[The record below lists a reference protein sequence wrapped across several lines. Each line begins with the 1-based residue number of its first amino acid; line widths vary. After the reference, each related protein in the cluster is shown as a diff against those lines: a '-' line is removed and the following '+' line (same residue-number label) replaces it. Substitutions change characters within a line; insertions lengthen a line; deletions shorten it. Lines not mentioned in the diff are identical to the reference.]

1 MNKILRL
8 SFICILSVLCGTLFA
23 QTTVTFDATTDLSA
37 EGSTAGAT
45 SITKDGVTVA
55 CSQGVMGNGLQYR
68 FYKSQ
73 TVTISSTVGNITGV
87 EFTCTAATG
96 SSKYGPDCFTVT
108 DGTYTYEEKV
118 GTWSGSAAEVVFTA
132 TVAQVRATSIVVTVG
147 GGTTDTKKSAGLAF
161 SETSISVLK
170 GSEFTS
176 PTFTKATTA
185 TVTFASDN
193 EDVATVNSDGVISLA
208 GGEGTAVIT
217 ATSEANDEYKEGS
230 AECTISVYTNNV
242 YVKATT
248 ITSGKE
254 YLIVAQRN
262 DSTMYAYPISESY
275 KYGYLNAGTIKR
287 LTDTIT
293 VKSTYDDAFTIT
305 AVDGGYTIQ
314 DCYDRYLYQKG
325 TYNSFNVGTDAAT
338 WTIEAQ
344 SDGTFKIAM
353 NGYFVQWGQTT
364 YKTFGVYTELQENAV
379 MPMLYQLDEVTTG
392 VTNVNAAK
400 PANANAPIY
409 NLAGQRLQKLQKGIN
424 IVGGKKVV
432 VKK

>member
-1 MNKILRL
+1 MNKILRF

-23 QTTVTFDATTDLSA
+23 QTTVTFDATTDKGTDDGTNGA
-37 EGSTAGAT
+37 AT
-45 SITKDGVTVA
+45 SVTKDGITVA
-55 CSQGVMGNGLQYR
+55 ISNGLMANGSQYR
-68 FYKSQ
+68 CYKSQ
-73 TVTISSTVGNITGV
+73 TLTVTSTVGNITGI
-87 EFTCTAATG
+87 EFTCTASGTA
-96 SSKYGPDCFTVT
+96 KYGPANFTVT

-118 GTWSGSAAEVVFTA
+118 GTWSGSAVEVVFTA
-132 TVAQVRATSIVVTVG
+132 ESNQVRATKIVVTIG
-147 GGTTDTKKSAGLAF
+147 GGTTETKKAAGLAF

-170 GSEFTS
+170 GSEFTP

-193 EDVATVNSDGVISLA
+193 EDVATISADGVISLA

-242 YVKATT
+242 YTKATT

-305 AVDGGYTIQ
+305 AVDDGYTIQ
-314 DCYDRYLYQKG
+314 DCYGRYLYQKG
-325 TYNSFNVGTDAAT
+325 SYNSFNVGTDAAT

-379 MPMLYQLDEVTTG
+379 MPMLYQLDEVATG
-392 VTNVNAAK
+392 INAVNTVK
-400 PANANAPIY
+400 PANGSRAIY